1 MKASTMAHHSVHTL
15 LRSLVSVPKAIDQFW
30 SGVWWLQIRRWLQER
45 KMAKI
50 LEESGEESIAAR
62 PVTEQYRWLERSI
75 HYWRPSPPLVQAA
88 LEASERAG
96 VPVSDLRLLAL
107 NREVRQVGSTVQV
120 TRDWWILVLAY
131 PLLILVL
138 CYWTLFSALAVFSTV
153 PWLAKIVGISLITL
167 VYWFLG
173 VGLCL
178 YTTRPY
184 AAARRSGAAI
194 ERAALSQLPSTATI
208 YPINASTTDSSR

>member
-1 MKASTMAHHSVHTL
+1 MKAPTMAHPAIRPL
-15 LRSLVSVPKAIDQFW
+15 LCGFISLQKIIDQFW

-45 KMAKI
+45 RMAKV
-50 LEESGEESIAAR
+50 LEESGELSMAAR
-62 PVTEQYRWLERSI
+62 PITEQYRWLERSI

-96 VPVSDLRLLAL
+96 VPVSDLQLLAL
-107 NREVRQVGSTVQV
+107 NREVKQVGTTVQV
-120 TRDWWILVLAY
+120 RRNWWILILAY
-131 PLLILVL
+131 PLLIMVA
-138 CYWTLFSALAVFSTV
+138 CYWALLSVLALLSAA
-153 PWLAKIVGISLITL
+153 PWLAKIVGIGVITL

-184 AAARRSGAAI
+184 AAARRSGVAI
-194 ERAALSQLPSTATI
+194 ERAALSQLPDTATTH
-208 YPINASTTDSSR
+208 PINVSKN

>member
-1 MKASTMAHHSVHTL
+1 MANPAIQL
-15 LRSLVSVPKAIDQFW
+15 LLCGLMSIQKTIDQFW
-30 SGVWWLQIRRWLQER
+30 SGVWLLQIRRWLQER
-45 KMAKI
+45 QMAKV
-50 LEESGEESIAAR
+50 LEEHGEGSIAAR

-153 PWLAKIVGISLITL
+153 PWLAKIVGIGLITL